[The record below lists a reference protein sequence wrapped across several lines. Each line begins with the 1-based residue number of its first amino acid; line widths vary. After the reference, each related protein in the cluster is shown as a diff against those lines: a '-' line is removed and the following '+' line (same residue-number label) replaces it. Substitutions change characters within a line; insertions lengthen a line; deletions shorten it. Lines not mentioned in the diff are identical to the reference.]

1 MFDVGFFEVVVIFVV
16 ALLVLGPERMPVA
29 IRTVGLWVG
38 RFKQQYRRIKQ
49 DIEREIGADDIR
61 QQLHNER
68 IMRELQAT
76 QAEIEQ
82 MRDQYQLPQSEPNK
96 EN

>member
-82 MRDQYQLPQSEPNK
+82 MRDQYQLPQSESNK
-96 EN
+96 ES